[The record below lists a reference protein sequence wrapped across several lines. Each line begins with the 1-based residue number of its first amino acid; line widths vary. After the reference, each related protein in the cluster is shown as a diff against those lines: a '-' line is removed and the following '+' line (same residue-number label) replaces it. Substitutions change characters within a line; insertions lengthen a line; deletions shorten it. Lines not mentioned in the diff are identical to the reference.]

1 MNGLTALAL
10 GVRLSGESV
19 SDPTLASI
27 YGDHSLSGELSAS
40 ADLPHGLRGSLLLG
54 YRRMGGKLIGDDG
67 VPSETGTWIR
77 YVPMSA
83 LVGYHF
89 DVGAVDLA
97 AHIGPSAV
105 SFAEQVGQG
114 DPAHSRGLK
123 WGGLVEGTAR
133 VEVGRMQATETA
145 LGLEASVGYRFTML
159 RHGEVCGDAD
169 TCGFDL
175 SALRLGVGVVALF

>member
-1 MNGLTALAL
+1 MTTLSALAL

-19 SDPTLASI
+19 ADPTLAQL
-27 YGDHSLSGELSAS
+27 YGDHSLSGELVAAS
-40 ADLPHGLRGSLLLG
+40 DLPHGLRGTLLLG

-67 VPSETGTWIR
+67 LPSETGSWIR

-83 LVGYHF
+83 LVGYHNQ
-89 DVGAVDLA
+89 VGPVDLGIG
-97 AHIGPSAV
+97 IGPSAV

-114 DPAHSRGLK
+114 DPTHSRGLK

-133 VEVGRMQATETA
+133 VEVGQMQATETA
-145 LGLEASVGYRFTML
+145 LGIEASVGYRLSVM
-159 RHGEVCGDAD
+159 RHGDVCEGADVCG
-169 TCGFDL
+169 FNL